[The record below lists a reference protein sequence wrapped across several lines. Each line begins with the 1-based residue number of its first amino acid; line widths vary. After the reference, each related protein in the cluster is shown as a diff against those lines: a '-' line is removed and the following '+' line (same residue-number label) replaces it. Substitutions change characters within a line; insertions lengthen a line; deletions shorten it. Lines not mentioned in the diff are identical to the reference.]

1 MPVGAPERS
10 SMSGAGQSGPDV
22 HTPVTVLTGFLGSG
36 KTTLL
41 NRALRDPAMARTM
54 IVVNEFGEI
63 PIDHALTAASNDAI
77 VVLENGCL
85 CCTVFGDL
93 VQTFNRLYHAR
104 EAGEV
109 AFDHVIIETSG
120 LAEPAPVLQAF
131 LSEPTLQGLWRVG
144 AVIATVDAVN
154 GAHTLDQHPVSVA
167 QAALA
172 DHLLISKLDLLEPA
186 KRESGRIALTAR
198 LRAIN
203 PRASLLS
210 AEEPGADPVHLIRR
224 VEPAPSSGSES
235 AAAWLSAAMRGAVTA
250 HEAHA
255 DPSHHDHHHRDG
267 DAHHAGH
274 RHDDAIVT
282 FNLIREAPLLR
293 EALQLL
299 LTSLERHL
307 GPKLLRVK
315 GLVHVQED
323 PEHPAVVQGAQH
335 LLHNLTWLPRWP
347 DEDRRTRIVFITQ
360 GVPAEELSEM
370 VGLLDRIAVRT
381 AAARARAAAAE
392 KLSSEQGSMQE

>member
-1 MPVGAPERS
+1 
-10 SMSGAGQSGPDV
+10 MSGASATGPDV

-104 EAGEV
+104 EAGKIT
-109 AFDHVIIETSG
+109 FDHVIIETSG

-131 LSEPTLQGLWRVG
+131 LSEPTLEGLWRVG

-154 GAHTLDQHPVSVA
+154 GAHTLNQHPVSVA

-186 KRESGRIALTAR
+186 KRESGRIALSAR

-203 PRASLLS
+203 PGATLLS
-210 AEEPGADPVHLIRR
+210 TDEPGADPVHLMRC
-224 VEPAPSSGSES
+224 VQPAPSGGPES
-235 AAAWLSAAMRGAVTA
+235 AARWLRAAMRGAATA
-250 HEAHA
+250 HAHA
-255 DPSHHDHHHRDG
+255 DPSPHDHHHHDG
-267 DAHHAGH
+267 DAQHAGH
-274 RHDDAIVT
+274 IHDDAIAT
-282 FNLIREAPLLR
+282 FHLIREAPLMR

-307 GPKLLRVK
+307 GPQLLRVK

-360 GVPAEELSEM
+360 GIPPEELAEM

-381 AAARARAAAAE
+381 AAARERATAAE
-392 KLSSEQGSMQE
+392 KLSSEQGAMLGGF